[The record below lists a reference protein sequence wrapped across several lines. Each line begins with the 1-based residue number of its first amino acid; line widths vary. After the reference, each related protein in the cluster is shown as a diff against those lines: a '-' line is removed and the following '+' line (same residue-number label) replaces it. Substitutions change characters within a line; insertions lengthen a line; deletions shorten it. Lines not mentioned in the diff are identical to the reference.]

1 MGRNGG
7 GDAFNLSA
15 VDLLFRD
22 HVAAVRQVAGPQVIQ
37 DGHGMSPEHA
47 RIAAAVL
54 VALTALLVGFH
65 GASTLMTLTQ
75 LGAGPPKASQPPRSH
90 ASLVPQ
96 PPVPVIKPAE
106 QRAPTISAGEEI
118 PTPAEQPRQSTAQQ
132 PVEVVVDD
140 QSGIAA
146 AAKAKAQAEMDAME
160 DRPDRPPPERRRRY
174 RAPRPEL
181 HKVY

>member
-1 MGRNGG
+1 
-7 GDAFNLSA
+7 
-15 VDLLFRD
+15 
-22 HVAAVRQVAGPQVIQ
+22 
-37 DGHGMSPEHA
+37 MSPEQA
-47 RIAAAVL
+47 RIVAVVL

-65 GASTLMTLTQ
+65 GASTLVTVTQ
-75 LGAGPPKASQPPRSH
+75 LGASPPKTSQPPRSH

-106 QRAPTISAGEEI
+106 EKPPEPAPTISAGEE
-118 PTPAEQPRQSTAQQ
+118 TSAPAEQPEQSTAQQ
-132 PVEVVVDD
+132 PLQVVADD
-140 QSGIAA
+140 QSNIAA

-160 DRPDRPPPERRRRY
+160 DRPNEVRPPDRRRRY